1 MIPWKGIPRTRAK
14 YLLPLAA
21 LLLCHTL
28 GLAQIEELVNQVD
41 TAEQGAE
48 RISNSI
54 FKIVKYC
61 AGALTI
67 ISGLAFL
74 IIREQNQDMARKIGN
89 LVLGLLVFW
98 VLSAMAENL
107 AQ

>member
-1 MIPWKGIPRTRAK
+1 MIPRKGIPRTRAK
-14 YLLPLAA
+14 YLLFLTL

-41 TAEQGAE
+41 AAEQGAE
-48 RISNSI
+48 RISNSV
-54 FKIVKYC
+54 FSIVKYC
-61 AGALTI
+61 AGTLTI

-74 IIREQNQDMARKIGN
+74 IIREQNQDMARKVGN
-89 LVLGLLVFW
+89 LVIGLLIFW
-98 VLSAMAENL
+98 ALSAMAENL